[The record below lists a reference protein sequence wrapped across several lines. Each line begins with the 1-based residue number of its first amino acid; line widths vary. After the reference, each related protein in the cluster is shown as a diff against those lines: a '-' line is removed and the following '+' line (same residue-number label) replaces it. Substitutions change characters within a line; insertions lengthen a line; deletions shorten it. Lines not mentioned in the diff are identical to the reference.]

1 MIQSGLSRYRGGLTH
16 GLAGTVLV
24 LALILAPG
32 LARAFETHLPVAGT
46 PAALA
51 FSGQSGGNGMIDPCL
66 SYLNPVRFET
76 ARAAMITDQRSAGQA
91 AIGLVLGVQFALG
104 PVEKSRGDRR
114 KTSGAGF
121 NIWTPRADSSAQ
133 ALAVAEYRR
142 CKNKQ
147 TLEAMAQ

>member
-1 MIQSGLSRYRGGLTH
+1 MKRSGLSGFCRALIWGTA
-16 GLAGTVLV
+16 LAVLV
-24 LALILAPG
+24 APG
-32 LARAFETHLPVAGT
+32 LVQAFETQVPAVGT
-46 PAALA
+46 PLALA
-51 FSGQSGGNGMIDPCL
+51 FSTQSVGVPGGSDPCL

-104 PVEKSRGDRR
+104 PVEKSRSDRR
-114 KTSGAGF
+114 KASGAGF